1 MKADLALIFIHRSY
15 SDKGKSIVLP
25 LTTIPAE
32 WTSTSNPEICK
43 EIVTESLSTYSTFQQ
58 KVGIRFIIRH
68 RKLLTCNIINI
79 ILYFYKI
86 KLTIRTNSS
95 RHLWTLD

>member
-43 EIVTESLSTYSTFQQ
+43 EIVTESLSTYSTFQYYHKASEAFNMQ
-58 KVGIRFIIRH
+58 YHKYNLIFLQD
-68 RKLLTCNIINI
+68 KANN
-79 ILYFYKI
+79 
-86 KLTIRTNSS
+86 
-95 RHLWTLD
+95 